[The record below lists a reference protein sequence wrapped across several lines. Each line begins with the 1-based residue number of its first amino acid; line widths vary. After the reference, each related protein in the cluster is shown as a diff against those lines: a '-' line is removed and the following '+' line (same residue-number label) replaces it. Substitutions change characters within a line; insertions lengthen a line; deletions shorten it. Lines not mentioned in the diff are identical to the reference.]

1 MTLIGES
8 LYIEYHPIKKEVRYR
23 LDGFLGAGQYQLL
36 ITATD
41 QVGNRST
48 KEITF
53 SVN

>member
-23 LDGFLGAGQYQLL
+23 LDSFLDAGQYQLV
-36 ITATD
+36 IAASD